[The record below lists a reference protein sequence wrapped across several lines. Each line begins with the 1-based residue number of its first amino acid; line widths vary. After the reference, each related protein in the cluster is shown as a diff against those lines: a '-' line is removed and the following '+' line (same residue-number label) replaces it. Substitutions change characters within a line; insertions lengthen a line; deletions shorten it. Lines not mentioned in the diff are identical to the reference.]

1 MGTHDPALSLHR
13 QLWYTRAFY
22 FCFLGSAGCLIPF
35 LGLFY
40 ARQGLSG
47 VQIGLISTTTA
58 ILALFAAP
66 LWGRW
71 SDAIRGSRRLL
82 QITLALTGLAALG
95 LGQQHSFAG
104 ILLMSGLQTFI
115 GAGTSPLA
123 DTLALKVVRRGGGGF
138 GSVRLGGSLGWA
150 VVTMVSGKLIELAGL
165 GIGFISYAAGMTVS
179 ALVANLLPAEHASRR
194 PPIAKESMA
203 QLFGYLRRN
212 TMLRGLAVALVITWF
227 GSSSLHLFEAIY
239 LDQLGASEWL
249 IGFASAIPAIVEL
262 GGMLWADRL
271 EKKYG
276 AGRLLRT
283 ALLVD
288 AVRYLMI
295 LFFPTVS
302 TIVILRIIGG
312 IRFSFYSVAVLSLVN
327 NNSPERHSVTILALF
342 DITLRNLV
350 QMISSPISGFI
361 FDTFGAYWLYSL
373 VLGGNLC
380 GWLALKLTVKD
391 Q

>member
-1 MGTHDPALSLHR
+1 MRTPEPTLSQQR

-22 FCFLGSAGCLIPF
+22 FCFLGSSGCLLPF

-47 VQIGLISTTTA
+47 VQIGLISTATA
-58 ILALFAAP
+58 VLALFAAP
-66 LWGRW
+66 MWGRW
-71 SDAIRGSRRLL
+71 SDAVQGSRRLL
-82 QITLALTGLAALG
+82 QSALVLTGLAALG
-95 LGQQHSFAG
+95 LGQQHSFTG
-104 ILLMSGLQTFI
+104 ILLLTGLQTLI

-123 DTLALKVVRRGGGGF
+123 DTLALKVVRGTGRGF

-150 VVTMVSGKLIELAGL
+150 VVTMVSGRLIELAGL

-179 ALVANLLPAEHASRR
+179 ALVARLLPAEHSDQSA
-194 PPIAKESMA
+194 PVAKESMA
-203 QLFGYLRRN
+203 QIFRYLRQN
-212 TMLRGLAVALVITWF
+212 TLLKGLAVALVITWF

-239 LDQLGASEWL
+239 LEQLGASEWL

-271 EKKYG
+271 EKRFG
-276 AGRLLRT
+276 AGRLLRL
-283 ALLVD
+283 ALLID
-288 AVRYLMI
+288 AVRYLAI
-295 LFFPTVS
+295 LLFPTVS

-327 NNSPERHSVTILALF
+327 NNSPERHRVTILALF
-342 DITLRNLV
+342 DITLRNLI

-361 FDTFGAYWLYSL
+361 FDTFGAYWLYAL

-380 GWLALKLTVKD
+380 GWLALKLTVKN